1 MNSGNCYLKM
11 VKFLRYNHNVF
22 TFGISSE
29 TNYKKL
35 IDIELNI
42 SSDVSSSVTIS
53 DNIKIEILTK
63 CEVGELIEGTFY
75 DLELIPKKKICSNS
89 KVEYKITKITELEDI
104 ESFEYQ
110 EQDDDIYDKEEI
122 EQLYDLYMDKFL
134 NFTKEFKKI
143 DSYKTVEN
151 VNKMYDLL
159 NVIIEKK

>member
-1 MNSGNCYLKM
+1 M

-22 TFGISSE
+22 TFSISSE

-35 IDIELNI
+35 IDMELNI

-63 CEVGELIEGTFY
+63 CEVCELIEGTFY
-75 DLELIPKKKICSNS
+75 DLELIPKKKLSSNS
-89 KVEYKITKITELEDI
+89 KVEYKIIKITELEDI

-110 EQDDDIYDKEEI
+110 EEQEEEDIYDKEEI

-143 DSYKTVEN
+143 DSHKNVEN